1 MEKPAMMDEI
11 KEKALGI
18 VLQGSFSFSL
28 NMNDT
33 FGYALAHCEDMA
45 IDDFEMISG
54 TIARYGHAALVA
66 YVAVKLDSHPL
77 ESYRTEDF
85 KQACREIKEVKA
97 RERFFMKL

>member
-33 FGYALAHCEDMA
+33 FGHALADSEEMA
-45 IDDFEMISG
+45 VEDFEMIEG
-54 TIARYGHAALVA
+54 TIARHGHDALIA
-66 YVAVKLDSHPL
+66 YVAVKRDLHPL
-77 ESYRTEDF
+77 ESYRTEAF
-85 KQACREIKEVKA
+85 RQACREIKEVQG
-97 RERFFMKL
+97 RERFFMKM